1 MASGF
6 PRKERQRIIDE
17 YLAASG
23 RNMFVPYEFVDWLGE
38 HPEHEAYDW
47 FYRTD
52 DAEAARQYRIQ
63 MARQMASGLRI
74 VVQES
79 DPQDQVVQINVRE
92 YPAFVSPVSLRKQ
105 GGGYARFDPNSEE
118 SQREL
123 RRQAASAMGAWLSR
137 YRGCAEKF
145 GLDMR
150 PLEHMVETL
159 REVQDEAVGE

>member
-6 PRKERQRIIDE
+6 PKKERQRIIDE

-23 RNMFVPYEFVDWLGE
+23 RNMFVPHEFVDWLKE
-38 HPEHEAYDW
+38 QPQHEAYDW
-47 FYRTD
+47 FYGTD
-52 DAEAARQYRIQ
+52 DAEAARRHRIQ

-74 VVQES
+74 VIQES
-79 DPQDQVVQINVRE
+79 DPQDQVVHINVRE
-92 YPAFVSPVSLRKQ
+92 YPAFVSPVRLRKQ

-123 RRQAASAMGAWLSR
+123 RRQAASAMAAWLSR

-145 GLDMR
+145 GLDMQ
-150 PLEHMVETL
+150 PLEYVVETL
-159 REVQDEAVGE
+159 REVQKEAVGK